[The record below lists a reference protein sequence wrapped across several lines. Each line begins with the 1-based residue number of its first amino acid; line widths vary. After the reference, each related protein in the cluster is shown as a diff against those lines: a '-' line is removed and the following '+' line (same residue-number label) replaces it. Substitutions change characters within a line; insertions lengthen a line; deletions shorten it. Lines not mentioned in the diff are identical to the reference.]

1 MTGKHVAAKRNPSA
15 AIQRE
20 RAALHRRQVSRHY
33 KVGKDSA
40 LAARQALVVHVP
52 DFRDWCWAT

>member
-1 MTGKHVAAKRNPSA
+1 MTGKHGAAEHHSSA
-15 AIQRE
+15 AIERE

-33 KVGKDSA
+33 QVRKDSA
-40 LAARQALVVHVP
+40 LAARQALVVRVR

>member
-1 MTGKHVAAKRNPSA
+1 MTGKHGAAEHHSSA

-20 RAALHRRQVSRHY
+20 RAALHRHQVSRQY
-33 KVGKDSA
+33 QVGNDSA
-40 LAARQALVVHVP
+40 LVVRQALVVHVP